1 MRTKVSIDLLKLKCR
16 VTSYKIRCV
25 GLTCASAKV
34 TYSPKWRSR
43 AITPEATDTTANTTA
58 SKPRRAL
65 EELKERLQRQT
76 RSQGPLAC
84 RDLQKQ
90 RSILGDQRADT
101 GGEESLNWRENMA
114 QKKRKERPEEL
125 FSLFFTFLRALFF
138 RPFRLSLAPT
148 ICPWVSEDGRYLH
161 RRDEQASIG

>member
-65 EELKERLQRQT
+65 EELKERLQT

-101 GGEESLNWRENMA
+101 GGEESLNRRENMA

-148 ICPWVSEDGRYLH
+148 ICAWISEDGRDLH

>member
-1 MRTKVSIDLLKLKCR
+1 MQTKVSIDLLKLKCR

-58 SKPRRAL
+58 SKRRRAL
-65 EELKERLQRQT
+65 EGEASN

-84 RDLQKQ
+84 RDPSSETHGQISAQARWAGVDRVGHRMEEKRKGISLSRFSFLPLSPVFPCLKRM
-90 RSILGDQRADT
+90 RSVT
-101 GGEESLNWRENMA
+101 GCPDFLDKDENM
-114 QKKRKERPEEL
+114 
-125 FSLFFTFLRALFF
+125 
-138 RPFRLSLAPT
+138 
-148 ICPWVSEDGRYLH
+148 
-161 RRDEQASIG
+161 